1 MAKLILRNADG
12 STREVPLDPS
22 GSVTIGRS
30 PECGLPIEDTQ
41 ASRRH
46 CTVLRVESGYEMSDL
61 GSTNGTTVNGQLV
74 KKKKLYHGDV
84 IRIGVAEIQFHD
96 PSAGGPPPGDAQV
109 CSLVFSRGPR
119 KGAKIP
125 LSAQRTTIGRKETNT
140 LCLED
145 VVASSYHCEVV
156 RDLNGYTM
164 RDLGST
170 NGTLVN
176 GEMVT
181 EAPLSHGAKIRIG
194 NTRFVFQDP
203 AMAEIDLEMAGGEED
218 EPEWGMMRELDLA
231 AVRKRRPAA
240 IVYSVLFLALLGGGA
255 YLMTLKPGQGAKGPT
270 APAGNLHL
278 PYSFESADSAAEWF
292 SEPAGAVEGMASKGT
307 ASSGASS
314 LEVKAKQVGGALIYD
329 RSFSAKGMAY
339 RVTAKLAV
347 PSGTARLG
355 LLWTGRG
362 LSRWTGAPAVS
373 GGGKSFRA
381 VEFTSSAPPW
391 ASNVRLGVQLEA
403 GTTALLDDV
412 VLLSSGEAA
421 SQEIAQNNFR
431 LVATDGGALDLLY
444 GPAPILA
451 HSALLPAGPGASIA
465 LEEQDGDHVLVT
477 LQASA
482 GTPGLEWEDVNAFL
496 ARDFRAFGA
505 DAQGE
510 PFFRSE
516 LPDDAKPITGIRK
529 MLLGPPGRAFAI
541 LGAGDEARLQATV
554 RREGGRVIFTL
565 QGAAGEEGAFRFRIK
580 TGLVSEANEA
590 NSQIAQALNNWQV
603 GKWGDFIRQAQG
615 TLGEFPFADPE
626 RRRSLRTKLDE
637 ALRQFS
643 QRARE
648 AQEAIKAY
656 DTFHDLASLDEAQAA
671 LDAMRDRF
679 QVAPGAG
686 EWGALASRLDAEIQS
701 RRADADKK
709 RQNEQ
714 AAWILG
720 RAKFHLKQGE
730 ENSAAVFF
738 AHVVLYLPLC
748 DKAAEAAAELKKI
761 EASHPYLAK
770 VLEGIRK
777 GGN

>member
-12 STREVPLDPS
+12 STREVRLDAS
-22 GSVTIGRS
+22 GSATIGRS
-30 PECGLPIEDTQ
+30 PECDLPIDDTQ

-46 CTVLRVESGYEMSDL
+46 CTVIKVQSGYEMTDL

-84 IRIGVAEIQFHD
+84 IRIGVAEIQYHD
-96 PSAGGPPPGDAQV
+96 PEAGGPPPGDAQV
-109 CSLVFSRGPR
+109 CSLVFSRGAR
-119 KGAKIP
+119 KGTKVA

-140 LCLED
+140 LCLDD

-181 EAPLSHGAKIRIG
+181 EAQLTHGAKIRIG
-194 NTRFVFQDP
+194 NSRFVFQDP
-203 AMAEIDLEMAGGEED
+203 AMSEIDLELAGVDDD

-255 YLMTLKPGQGAKGPT
+255 YLMTLKPGQGAAGPA

-292 SEPAGAVEGMASKGT
+292 SEPAGALEGMAT
-307 ASSGASS
+307 RAAASSGASC
-314 LEVKAKQVGGALIYD
+314 LEVKAKQVAGALLYD
-329 RSFSAKGMAY
+329 RSFGAKGVAY
-339 RVTAKLAV
+339 RVTAKIAV
-347 PSGTARLG
+347 PSGSARLG
-355 LLWTGRG
+355 LLWSGRG
-362 LSRWTGAPAVS
+362 LSRWSGPQAFS
-373 GGGKSFRA
+373 GGGKSFTTL
-381 VEFTSSAPPW
+381 EFKASAPPW
-391 ASNVRLGVQLEA
+391 ASNVRLGIQLDA

-412 VLLSSGEAA
+412 ALLPSGEAA
-421 SQEIAQNNFR
+421 EQEISQNNFR
-431 LVATDGGALDLLY
+431 LVATDGAAFDLLY

-451 HSALLPAGPGASIA
+451 HSALLPAGPGTSIT
-465 LEEQDGDHVLVT
+465 LEVQDGDHVLVT
-477 LQASA
+477 IQASGGRA
-482 GTPGLEWEDVNAFL
+482 GMEWEDVNGFL
-496 ARDFRAFGA
+496 ARDFRAFGS

-510 PFFRSE
+510 PFFQSE
-516 LPDDAKPITGIRK
+516 IPGNKTPITGIRK
-529 MLLGPPGRAFAI
+529 MLLGPPGRAFAL
-541 LGAGDEARLQATV
+541 LGASDEERLQASV
-554 RREGGRVIFTL
+554 RRDGGKLVFTL
-565 QGAAGEEGAFRFRIK
+565 QGAAASEGTFRFRIK

-590 NSQIAQALNNWQV
+590 NKQIATALNNWQI
-603 GKWGDFIRQAQG
+603 GRLGEFIRQAQE
-615 TLGEFPFADPE
+615 TLGEFPFADAE
-626 RRRSLRTKLDE
+626 RRRSLREKRDE
-637 ALRQFS
+637 ALREFN

-648 AQEAIKAY
+648 AQEAVKSY

-679 QVAPGAG
+679 QVAPGVG
-686 EWGALASRLDAEIQS
+686 EWGALMSRLDAEVTS
-701 RRADADKK
+701 RRADADRK

-714 AAWILG
+714 ASWIMG

-730 ENSAAVFF
+730 VNSAAVFF

-761 EASHPYLAK
+761 EASHPYLGK